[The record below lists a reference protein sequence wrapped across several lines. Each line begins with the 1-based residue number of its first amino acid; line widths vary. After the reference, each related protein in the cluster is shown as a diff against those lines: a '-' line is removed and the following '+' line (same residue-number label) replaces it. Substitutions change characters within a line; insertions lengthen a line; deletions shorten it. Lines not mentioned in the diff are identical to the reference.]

1 MLLVH
6 SNDCN
11 EWNTLAVELLEH
23 LPELLDAELW
33 GEHAACESKQDYV
46 VCLRAG
52 RRYRVWLRCAASR
65 GTARRYSVAFA
76 KLNMCDA
83 VAHLVGSLL
92 DLFDVCVCVCV
103 NVFRRSM
110 WCFRRWLSP
119 GFRDLDIKSVE
130 MKIYI
135 LRTVY
140 NLFDEKYKEFL
151 LMNLYEYRLCT
162 QDYWIIL
169 NIAQGQQ
176 TANNF

>member
-1 MLLVH
+1 MIVMNETH
-6 SNDCN
+6 SRLSCSSIFLSSSTPSS
-11 EWNTLAVELLEH
+11 EESTRRASLSKTTLFACAPGVGIASDWDV
-23 LPELLDAELW
+23 LPAEGRPGDIVSLSLSLICVTRLPIW
-33 GEHAACESKQDYV
+33 SV
-46 VCLRAG
+46 VYLICL
-52 RRYRVWLRCAASR
+52 
-65 GTARRYSVAFA
+65 
-76 KLNMCDA
+76 M
-83 VAHLVGSLL
+83 
-92 DLFDVCVCVCV
+92 CVCVCV